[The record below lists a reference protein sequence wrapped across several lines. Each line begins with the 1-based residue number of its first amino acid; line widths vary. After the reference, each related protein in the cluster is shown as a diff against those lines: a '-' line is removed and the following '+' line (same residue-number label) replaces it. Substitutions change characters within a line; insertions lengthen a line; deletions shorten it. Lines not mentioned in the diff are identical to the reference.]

1 MILSLCNMERN
12 EKGEFWLNSTWRS
25 TLTFLLNSPV
35 TFCCCK
41 ILGASVLV
49 LPTNCF
55 NVGQLFFSL
64 LEYKIEMA
72 VPLSTQLVS

>member
-1 MILSLCNMERN
+1 MERK

-25 TLTFLLNSPV
+25 TLPFHLNSTV

-41 ILGASVLV
+41 ILGASFLV

-55 NVGQLFFSL
+55 NIGQLFFWVI
-64 LEYKIEMA
+64 LECKMEMA
-72 VPLSTQLVS
+72 VPFSTQLVS